1 MKEAIFIF
9 SFNREEM
16 LKQVVERVKEYNY
29 FVFDDGSNF
38 NLPLKNRLFRFDH
51 RGKELWWEL
60 WDIVFDSTRYLH
72 KEKELFV
79 FTVDDFLDL
88 NIEKIF
94 ELHEKYK
101 SKPYVYNIVRD
112 HRDYCWNHKK
122 VIDIDDETQ
131 QIGFVDCGFFC
142 NREVLEMLEFKINP
156 IDPKRFRNKSI
167 SSGVGEQLTA
177 RINKLG
183 IPIYRPVKSLAYH
196 GNHPSVMH
204 PQLRKSDK
212 IISK

>member
-16 LKQVVERVKEYNY
+16 LKKVVEKVKGYEYLIIDDDSDFYLEDSRFYSWTHYGKKEWWKLWNRALILAK
-29 FVFDDGSNF
+29 FDYG
-38 NLPLKNRLFRFDH
+38 NRDLF
-51 RGKELWWEL
+51 
-60 WDIVFDSTRYLH
+60 I
-72 KEKELFV
+72 
-79 FTVDDFLDL
+79 FTPDDFLDL

-101 SKPYVYNIVRD
+101 DGPYVYNIIRD
-112 HRDYCWNHKK
+112 HRDYCWNYKK
-122 VIDIDDETQ
+122 VIDIDGETQ

-156 IDPKRFRNKSI
+156 IDPKRFKNKSI

-196 GNHPSVMH
+196 GTHPSVMN
-204 PQLRKSDK
+204 PEARKATK
-212 IISK
+212 IVSV

>member
-16 LKQVVERVKEYNY
+16 LKKVVESVKDYDY
-29 FVFDDGSNF
+29 FIIDDGSDF
-38 NLPLKNRLFRFDH
+38 TLDDKRFKKWDH
-51 RGKELWWEL
+51 QGKEGWHKSWDTVFYSLALFNCEL
-60 WDIVFDSTRYLH
+60 II
-72 KEKELFV
+72 
-79 FTVDDFLDL
+79 FTPDDFLDL
-88 NIEKIF
+88 NIAKIF

-101 SKPYVYNIVRD
+101 DKPYVYNIVRD
-112 HRDYCWNHKK
+112 RRDYCWNHKA
-122 VIDIDDETQ
+122 VIDIDSETQ

-177 RINKLG
+177 RLNKLG
-183 IPIYRPVKSLAYH
+183 IPIYRPVKSLAVH
-196 GNHPSVMH
+196 GDHPSVMH
-204 PQLRKSDK
+204 PKLRELNK
-212 IISK
+212 IISKH

>member
-1 MKEAIFIF
+1 MNEAIFIF
-9 SFNREEM
+9 SYNRESM
-16 LKQVVERVKEYNY
+16 LKQVVEKVKWYN
-29 FVFDDGSNF
+29 FFIIDDGSNF
-38 NLPLKNRLFRFDH
+38 YLPIKNRMFCFEH
-51 RGKELWWEL
+51 HGKEGWWEL
-60 WDIVFDSTRYLH
+60 WNTVFDFAKTTDKGLIVFTP
-72 KEKELFV
+72 
-79 FTVDDFLDL
+79 DDFLDL

-101 SKPYVYNIVRD
+101 DKPYVYNIVRD
-112 HRDYCWNHKK
+112 HRDYNWNHIPVK
-122 VIDIDDETQ
+122 DIDEDTQ

-142 NREVLEMLEFKINP
+142 NRKVLEMLEFKINP

-196 GNHPSVMH
+196 GTHPSVMH
-204 PQLRKSDK
+204 PDMRKSNK
-212 IISK
+212 IISI

>member
-9 SFNREEM
+9 SYNREEM
-16 LKQVVERVKEYNY
+16 LKKVVESVKDYNY
-29 FVFDDGSNF
+29 FIIDDGSDF
-38 NLPLKNRLFRFDH
+38 ALPTNRFYRFTH
-51 RGKELWWEL
+51 QGKETWWKLWNT
-60 WDIVFDSTRYLH
+60 VFQ
-72 KEKELFV
+72 FV
-79 FTVDDFLDL
+79 SYKDDDLIIFTPDDFLDL
-88 NIEKIF
+88 NIAKIF

-101 SKPYVYNIVRD
+101 DKPYVYNIVRD
-112 HRDYCWNHKK
+112 HRDYCWNHNP
-122 VIDIDDETQ
+122 VIDIDSQTQ

-142 NREVLEMLEFKINP
+142 NREVLKMLEFKINP

-183 IPIYRPVKSLAYH
+183 IPIYRPVKSLATH

-204 PQLRKSDK
+204 PKLRELNK
-212 IISK
+212 IISKH